1 MSKKRRELNRTERA
15 AQMRKE
21 AERAERSRKLIIGG
35 AVLVALVLV
44 VVAVLWSQRGGDS
57 AKIDTSI
64 PAAKGDHSLLVG
76 PDSAPHKVVV
86 HEDFLCPFCR
96 EFEQGARKYLH
107 DAAKKG
113 TLQVE
118 YRPFQLLP
126 DDYSKE
132 ALAAF
137 AYVLENGSANQAL
150 AFHDLLY
157 DKQPYEQ
164 QSNKPN
170 ANKIANWAKDIGV
183 SKSATRK
190 AIDSGMTDWSK
201 AASQLAEKDGVQGTP
216 TVVVDG
222 KKVEGGNISEL
233 ITNLEQLTAK

>member
-15 AQMRKE
+15 AQMRLE

-35 AVLVALVLV
+35 AVLAALVLV
-44 VVAVLWSQRGGDS
+44 VVAVLWSQRGGGE
-57 AKIDTSI
+57 AKVDTSI
-64 PAAKGDHSLLVG
+64 PATKGDHSLLLG

-86 HEDFLCPFCR
+86 HEDFLCPYCR

-107 DAAKKG
+107 DAAQKG

-132 ALAAF
+132 SLAAF
-137 AYVLENGSANQAL
+137 AYVLDNASPHQAL
-150 AFHDLLY
+150 AFHDLLF

-164 QSNKPN
+164 QSNKPD
-170 ANKIANWAKDIGV
+170 ANKLAGWARDFGV
-183 SKSATRK
+183 SKSAVRK
-190 AIDSGMTDWSK
+190 AIDSGMTDWNEAAK
-201 AASQLAEKDGVQGTP
+201 AAAEKDGVQGTP
-216 TVVVDG
+216 TVVLDG
-222 KKVEGGNISEL
+222 KKVEGGSISDM
-233 ITNLEQLTAK
+233 ITNLKELTSK

>member
-1 MSKKRRELNRTERA
+1 MSKKSRELSRTERA
-15 AQMRKE
+15 ARMRKE

-35 AVLVALVLV
+35 AVLVALVLI
-44 VVAVLWSQRGGDS
+44 VVAVLWSQRDANGG
-57 AKIDTSI
+57 KVDTSI
-64 PAAKGDHSLLVG
+64 PAARGDHSLLVG
-76 PDSAPHKVVV
+76 PDSAAHKVVV

-107 DAAKKG
+107 AAAKKG
-113 TLQVE
+113 TIQVE

-137 AYVLENGSANQAL
+137 AYVLDKGTPHQAL

-157 DKQPYEQ
+157 DEQPYEQ
-164 QSNKPN
+164 QSNKPD
-170 ANKIANWAKDIGV
+170 ANKIATWASEVGV

-190 AIDSGMTDWSK
+190 AIESGMTAWNQ
-201 AASQLAEKDGVQGTP
+201 AARASAEKDGVQGTP
-216 TVVVDG
+216 TVFLDG
-222 KKVEGGNISEL
+222 KKLEGTSISDM
-233 ITNLEQLTAK
+233 IANLKKLTEK